1 MDTQNSAAT
10 GETGKNSFHL
20 ELVTPEK
27 ILLDR
32 RVAAVT
38 LPASEGVMQV
48 LPGHAPLI
56 LALRPGVVEI
66 TDGTGKVAAERFF
79 VEGGFA
85 EISQDMCVLLLE
97 NAVIVENID
106 RTSVAER
113 LAALPASTAPLSTEL
128 PTSGHW
134 PERLV
139 LQAMNQAK

>member
-1 MDTQNSAAT
+1 MATQNPPDSD
-10 GETGKNSFHL
+10 KNSFHL
-20 ELVTPEK
+20 ELVTPES

-48 LPGHAPLI
+48 MPGHAPLI

-66 TDGTGKVAAERFF
+66 TDEIGKEATEKYF

-97 NAVIVENID
+97 NAINYELID
-106 RTSVAER
+106 HKAVAER
-113 LAALPASTAPLSTEL
+113 LAKLPALTAPLSTEL
-128 PTSGHW
+128 PSSGHW

-139 LQAMNQAK
+139 LQAMNQLQ

>member
-1 MDTQNSAAT
+1 MATETKAAGNT
-10 GETGKNSFHL
+10 NSFHL
-20 ELVTPEK
+20 ELVSPEQ

-32 RVAAVT
+32 RVASVS

-66 TDGTGKVAAERFF
+66 TEENGKTPSERYF

-97 NAVIVENID
+97 NAIRATEID
-106 RTSVAER
+106 QKAVTER
-113 LAALPASTAPLSTEL
+113 LANLPPLKSPLSTEL
-128 PTSGHW
+128 PPSGHW

-139 LQAMNQAK
+139 LEAMQQLR